1 MSQMIRTSLD
11 ALSDLLS
18 AVGMTRPLY
27 VCSRR
32 WTSRLPDG
40 APVFSHFEPNPD
52 FDQCAAGVSMF
63 QRKGCDGL
71 VAIGGGSAM
80 DTAKGIKAM
89 LLSTSFP
96 AALLGQYLGS
106 HAYPLICVPT
116 TAGSGSEAT
125 QTAVLYVDGQK
136 HSLPIPCFWH
146 RPSFW
151 ILPCSPRSLLI

>member
-1 MSQMIRTSLD
+1 MICAAAFIYSTHVSPSFLPVPAGHFLDSPPGILYTPHEVFPMSQMIRTSLD

-71 VAIGGGSAM
+71 VAIG
-80 DTAKGIKAM
+80 
-89 LLSTSFP
+89 
-96 AALLGQYLGS
+96 
-106 HAYPLICVPT
+106 
-116 TAGSGSEAT
+116 
-125 QTAVLYVDGQK
+125 
-136 HSLPIPCFWH
+136 
-146 RPSFW
+146 
-151 ILPCSPRSLLI
+151 